1 MASPLFFKRLRH
13 DLGLELL
20 LNIHLAQPG
29 VLGLQFLHARHQR
42 HIHAAELRAP
52 LVERRRA
59 DPQFAAQLGHGQ
71 TGLDTLDGL
80 DDLTVR
86 ESRLL
91 HHVEL
96 LNEKIL
102 LLTTSLF
109 REDYPASTASAAPR
123 TTSGRANTRACRCPS
138 CSACVSLKRRTP
150 SSNACTRIWPWR
162 TQRSRMC

>member
-42 HIHAAELRAP
+42 HIHAAVLRAP

-59 DPQFAAQLGHGQ
+59 DPQFAAQPGHGQ

-91 HHVEL
+91 HAVEL

-109 REDYPASTASAAPR
+109 REDYRASCLR
-123 TTSGRANTRACRCPS
+123 PS
-138 CSACVSLKRRTP
+138 PESVRWTYSSFGSRVAICVHSLFRTP
-150 SSNACTRIWPWR
+150 
-162 TQRSRMC
+162 